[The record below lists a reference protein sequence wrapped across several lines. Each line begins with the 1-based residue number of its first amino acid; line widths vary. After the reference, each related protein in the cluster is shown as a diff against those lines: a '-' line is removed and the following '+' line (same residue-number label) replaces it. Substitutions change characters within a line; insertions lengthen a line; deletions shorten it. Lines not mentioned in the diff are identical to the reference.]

1 MTYQT
6 MQFLYLSRIND
17 MKVNLKSRKWVIG
30 YMSKLLLFINRFIHV
45 SVNDIKIVYSYRD
58 KEYDI

>member
-30 YMSKLLLFINRFIHV
+30 YMSKLLLFINRF
-45 SVNDIKIVYSYRD
+45 NDIKIVYSYRD

>member
-1 MTYQT
+1 MTYQI

-30 YMSKLLLFINRFIHV
+30 YMSKLLLFINRFIYTE
-45 SVNDIKIVYSYRD
+45 IKNMTFDVY
-58 KEYDI
+58 

>member
-30 YMSKLLLFINRFIHV
+30 YMSKLLLFINRFV